1 MGDFFQ
7 NGVITTIQDFRRRD
21 YEDLN
26 KKMEKLSKRRNMAL
40 ILPALYSEFE
50 TPAMERIVEEL
61 KGISYLYKI
70 VFGLDGATK
79 EQFEHVKGILSELP
93 SRVDILWNDGD
104 NIAPLYDEI
113 SAAGFTSADIRG
125 KGRNV
130 WMCLGYIMTDPN
142 AYAIAVHDCDIV
154 NYKKDMVAK
163 LLYPVVHPALDY
175 EFNKGYYSRVHNGL
189 NGRATR
195 LFYTPLIRSLK
206 KVVGSNAYLDY
217 MDSFRYAL
225 SGEFAFIRPMARGIR
240 IAPTWG
246 LEVSTL
252 SEVYENTTVNRI
264 CQTEIAENFMHKH
277 QGLSNVSRMASD
289 IAQTIFRIL
298 SQQGVVFSEA
308 IFKSVISTYFNE
320 AIRTITKYNAV
331 SKINGL
337 EYNRG
342 EEIRGVES
350 FTSSL
355 ADASEAFLKDPLGV
369 PALSSWVTIRG
380 VLPDFTDRLEKA
392 VRADNRE

>member
-7 NGVITTIQDFRRRD
+7 NGVVTTLQDFRIRE
-21 YEDLN
+21 YEDLDQ
-26 KKMEKLSKRRNMAL
+26 KMKNLSKRRNMVL

-50 TPAMERIVEEL
+50 TPAMTRIVEEL
-61 KGISYLYKI
+61 KEVSYLYKI
-70 VFGLDGATK
+70 VLGLDDATK
-79 EQFEHVKGILSELP
+79 KQFEHVKQIMSELP

-104 NIAPLYDEI
+104 SISPLYDEI
-113 SAAGFTSADIRG
+113 AAAGFTSADIRG

-130 WMCLGYIMTDPN
+130 WMCIGYTMTDPN
-142 AYAIAVHDCDIV
+142 AYAIAVHDCDIA

-175 EFNKGYYSRVHNGL
+175 EFNKGYYSRVDNGL

-206 KVVGSNAYLDY
+206 KVVGSNAYLEY

-240 IAPTWG
+240 ISPTWG

-264 CQTEIAENFMHKH
+264 CQTEIADNFTHKH
-277 QGLSNVSRMASD
+277 QGLSDISRMAGD

-308 IFKSVISTYFNE
+308 IFKSLTSTYVNE

-337 EYNRG
+337 DYNRG

-350 FTSSL
+350 FTSL
-355 ADASEAFLKDPLGV
+355 LTDASEAFLKDPLGV
-369 PALSSWVTIRG
+369 PALSSWVTVRG
-380 VLPDFTDRLEKA
+380 VLPEFADKLEAA
-392 VRADNRE
+392 VQADNRE

>member
-1 MGDFFQ
+1 
-7 NGVITTIQDFRRRD
+7 
-21 YEDLN
+21 
-26 KKMEKLSKRRNMAL
+26 
-40 ILPALYSEFE
+40 
-50 TPAMERIVEEL
+50 
-61 KGISYLYKI
+61 
-70 VFGLDGATK
+70 
-79 EQFEHVKGILSELP
+79 
-93 SRVDILWNDGD
+93 
-104 NIAPLYDEI
+104 
-113 SAAGFTSADIRG
+113 
-125 KGRNV
+125 
-130 WMCLGYIMTDPN
+130 MTDPN

-369 PALSSWVTIRG
+369 PALSSWVTVRG
-380 VLPDFTDRLEKA
+380 VLPEFTDRLEKA